1 MAQIGAE
8 MTFSSPRI
16 DQVIVENFFF
26 GNTYYIIDLLLK
38 SNKNIQ

>member
-16 DQVIVENFFF
+16 DQVIVEIFFF
-26 GNTYYIIDLLLK
+26 GNTCYIIDLLLK
-38 SNKNIQ
+38 SNKNI